1 MVLAL
6 GVWIL
11 IGVVALVLIILIGY
25 YNRFT
30 VLSNRIENS
39 LGQIDVQL
47 KRRADLIPNLVETV
61 KGYAKH
67 EKEAISAVTEARKAL
82 VGAKDLAGRVKA
94 DRTLDGALGRLFAIA
109 EGYPDLKANTN
120 FLELQRELT
129 STEDKVAYARQ
140 FYNDSILDYNNKCK
154 TFPGKVFA
162 GMFGFKEKEYIQI
175 TEEEKKAVKVKF

>member
-1 MVLAL
+1 MVIGL
-6 GVWIL
+6 WIL
-11 IGVVALVLIILIGY
+11 IGVAILLVFIFAGY

-47 KRRADLIPNLVETV
+47 KRRADLIPNLIETV
-61 KGYAKH
+61 KGFAKH
-67 EKEAISAVTEARKAL
+67 EKGAISAVTEARKAL
-82 VGAKDLAGRVKA
+82 VGAKGLAEKVKA
-94 DRTLDGALGRLFAIA
+94 DRKLEGALGRLFAIA

-129 STEDKVAYARQ
+129 STEDKVAYSRQ

-154 TFPGKVFA
+154 TFPGKMFA

-175 TEEEKKAVKVKF
+175 TAEEKKPVKVKF

>member
-1 MVLAL
+1 MIAAL
-6 GVWIL
+6 WIL
-11 IGVVALVLIILIGY
+11 IAVVALLIIVFAGY
-25 YNRFT
+25 YNRFII
-30 VLSNRIENS
+30 LINRIENS

-61 KGYAKH
+61 KGFAKH
-67 EKEAISAVTEARKAL
+67 EKEAIAAVTNARKAL
-82 VGAKDLAGRVKA
+82 VGATDLPSRLKA
-94 DRTLDGALGRLFAIA
+94 DKGLEGALGRLFAIA

-129 STEDKVAYARQ
+129 STEDKVAYSRQ

-154 TFPGKVFA
+154 TFPGKIFA

-175 TEEEKKAVKVKF
+175 TEDEKKPVNVKF